1 MQNSSGLRATD
12 EAESRR
18 NWRAHGAE
26 LGKWD
31 PLDPKY
37 DRDFASEI
45 QEAVDGIA
53 QTEDTEAGMRVELLL
68 SELLPPSHGAAAGDA
83 DPSDDGQQAAG
94 IHDQLADDDTAP
106 PGTRN
111 QHRLL
116 PPVNSDGGRLRI
128 TTPTYASYH
137 DLTELDRLSDPLRS

>member
-1 MQNSSGLRATD
+1 MQNSSGMRATD
-12 EAESRR
+12 DAESRR
-18 NWRAHGAE
+18 NWRTHGAK

-53 QTEDTEAGMRVELLL
+53 QTEDTEARMRVELLL

-83 DPSDDGQQAAG
+83 EVGALSAMTSFLALSFLSFSYALAPSVSMS
-94 IHDQLADDDTAP
+94 P
-106 PGTRN
+106 
-111 QHRLL
+111 
-116 PPVNSDGGRLRI
+116 
-128 TTPTYASYH
+128 ASSNV
-137 DLTELDRLSDPLRS
+137 TSSIRCP